1 MIEHYPFVGVNMS
14 EDLFK
19 KFSYMCARKKQSKSK
34 TLLALILVFTKNVT
48 MDEVNKFY
56 EEIETVN
63 EKQTTPTT

>member
-1 MIEHYPFVGVNMS
+1 
-14 EDLFK
+14 
-19 KFSYMCARKKQSKSK
+19 MCARKKQSKSK